1 MNKLF
6 LAGIVLF
13 MFGCGGGESDD
24 GAFYGGVWRF
34 SGIKFSDTCNTG
46 DSTVFNTAITVNQDQ
61 GRLVATFGNPL
72 IILTGTT
79 NDKDGFSVSGTT
91 PPYANG
97 CQYGYAYVFQNAS
110 DGAADV
116 GFSYTRQCG
125 NQSCTVVYTGPGTRD
140 SSRSTVVDESDDFNK
155 LEGVFS
161 QGLVVEKGVELEA
174 LVQDTLAETARAG
187 R

>member
-1 MNKLF
+1 MKKLF
-6 LAGIVLF
+6 LAGIVLL
-13 MFGCGGGESDD
+13 MFGCGGGGSDE

-34 SGIKFSDTCNTG
+34 SGIKLSDTCNAG
-46 DSTVFNTAITVNQDQ
+46 ASTVLNTVITVNQDQ
-61 GRLVATFGNPL
+61 GRIVATSGR
-72 IILTGTT
+72 ITLTGST
-79 NDKDGFSVSGTT
+79 NDKDGFSVSATT
-91 PPYANG
+91 PAPTNG
-97 CQYGYAYVFQNAS
+97 CVFDFAYVFQNAS

-116 GFSYTRQCG
+116 GYGYATRCG

-161 QGLVVEKGVELEA
+161 HGLVVEKGVELEA